1 MRILYLHPNAW
12 IGEYAMLVKLGQ
24 LGHKVFVL
32 EEKRGLEHGGK
43 RQVAGYLKSATD
55 RITTLWYDPRRGW
68 ERLVTWI
75 PDRIF
80 RRAFDGRNLVH
91 RMWVI
96 AEALRRFSPDV
107 IVCSDGFTY
116 AISAAFLR
124 RLGLLR
130 ARLIVS
136 YIGGDILDI
145 PAAEYGRRRT
155 PLTDWLIRTSLPAA
169 DVLRP
174 VSPMLREVLLRDGA
188 QPSRIHVCPSHL
200 AADKRVLARI
210 RSERSSVRK
219 RTRSH
224 YGITDDMP
232 LVVTL
237 SGNQKGK
244 GIQVLAEAWPAVVE
258 RCPGAR
264 WLLCGHDD
272 PWLRSAVWPLLERQS
287 LRDTVIATGRLAS
300 PETYEHLAAAD
311 VNVNPSLGEGL
322 NMVTVEAAAVGT
334 PSVTS
339 DAAGIAHW
347 VASRGAGAVVPV
359 GDSAA
364 LASAVIQALKDHEL
378 REQWAAAGV
387 AMSHEFSL
395 EGIAG
400 DLLALAQP
408 EQRR

>member
-12 IGEYAMLVKLGQ
+12 IGEYAMLAKLAA
-24 LGHKVFVL
+24 LGHQIFVL
-32 EEKRGLEHGGK
+32 EEKRGLEQGGK
-43 RQVAGYLKSATD
+43 RQVAGYFKSATD
-55 RITTLWYDPRRGW
+55 GITTLWYDPRRGW

-75 PDRIF
+75 PDRVF

-96 AEALRRFSPDV
+96 AEAVQRFSPDA

-116 AISAAFLR
+116 AISAAFLK

-155 PLTDWLIRTSLPAA
+155 PLTDWLIRASLPPA

-174 VSPMLREVLLRDGA
+174 VSPMLRAVLLHDGA

-200 AADKRVLARI
+200 AADERALAQI
-210 RSERSSVRK
+210 RSERSGVRR
-219 RTRSH
+219 RTRSR
-224 YGITDDMP
+224 YGITEDVP

-244 GIQVLAEAWPAVVE
+244 GMQVLAEAWPAVVE

-272 PWLRSAVWPLLERQS
+272 PWLQSAVWPLLERQS
-287 LRDTVIATGRLAS
+287 LRDTVIATGRLEA
-300 PETYEHLAAAD
+300 PVTYEHLAAAE

-322 NMVTVEAAAVGT
+322 NMVTVEVAAVGT

-359 GDSAA
+359 GDPAA
-364 LASAVIQALKDHEL
+364 LASAVIQALNDGGL
-378 REQWAAAGV
+378 REQWSAAGV
-387 AMSHEFSL
+387 AMAREFSL

-408 EQRR
+408 V